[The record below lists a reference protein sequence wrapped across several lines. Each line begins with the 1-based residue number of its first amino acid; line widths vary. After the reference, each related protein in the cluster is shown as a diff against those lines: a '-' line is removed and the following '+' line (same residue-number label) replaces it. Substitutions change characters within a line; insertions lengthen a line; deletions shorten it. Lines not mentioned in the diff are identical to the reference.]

1 MELLFMIK
9 YFQEDLAIFS
19 LNLSNKRKQKERK
32 GHSEGFFFWGG
43 GAMGTV
49 SSLGM
54 VIGFLPWQM
63 AFVHED
69 RQI

>member
-9 YFQEDLAIFS
+9 HFQEDLAIFS
-19 LNLSNKRKQKERK
+19 LNLSTKRKQKERK
-32 GHSEGFFFWGG
+32 GHSEGFFLGG